1 VSGGRVSRALE
12 AARLRELIER
22 VASGNEGALTQLYDE
37 TSSRVYGAALQML
50 RSPRS
55 AAEVTQ
61 EVYMEIWQQ
70 ASGYD
75 TARGTVLAWMMSVLH
90 SRCTDRIRASD
101 KDSDREWYPPVNGN
115 LQFDRGSDEMLESAL
130 GAERARDALDS
141 LPDIQRQA
149 LTLAY
154 FDGYSQTEVASLL
167 GLPLDQVNS
176 RIRDG
181 LMGLRDALGV
191 ST

>member
-1 VSGGRVSRALE
+1 
-12 AARLRELIER
+12 
-22 VASGNEGALTQLYDE
+22 
-37 TSSRVYGAALQML
+37 
-50 RSPRS
+50 
-55 AAEVTQ
+55 
-61 EVYMEIWQQ
+61 
-70 ASGYD
+70 
-75 TARGTVLAWMMSVLH
+75 VLH

-115 LQFDRGSDEMLESAL
+115 LQFDRGSDEMLESVL

-154 FDGYSQTEVASLL
+154 FDGYSQTEVGRLL
-167 GLPLDQVNS
+167 GLPLGQAKS

-181 LMGLRDALGV
+181 LIGLRDALGV

>member
-1 VSGGRVSRALE
+1 LE

-22 VASGNEGALTQLYDE
+22 VATGNEGGFTQLYDE
-37 TSSRVYGAALQML
+37 TCSRVYGAALQML
-50 RSPRS
+50 HSPRS

-75 TARGTVLAWMMSVLH
+75 PTRGSVLAWMMSALH
-90 SRCTDRIRASD
+90 SRCADRIRAIN
-101 KDSDREWYPPVNGN
+101 KQPDREWHIPENGHQ
-115 LQFDRGSDEMLESAL
+115 QFDRNSDELLESTFD
-130 GAERARDALDS
+130 AERARDALDS
-141 LPDIQRQA
+141 LTDIQRQA

-154 FDGYSQTEVASLL
+154 FDGYSQTEVARLL
-167 GLPLDQVNS
+167 GLPPGIVKS

-181 LMGLRDALGV
+181 LIGLRDALGV
-191 ST
+191 GT